1 MPDTWAKDGCQQGF
15 GFPRLTEEQCRRMHE
30 AALDIL
36 ERIGARL
43 DLKDAVALL
52 KSAGARVTDDNLVHI
67 PSSLVE
73 RALSMAPKRVIL
85 YDRHGHPVMPVEG
98 HRCFYG
104 PGSDCLNII
113 DHRDGTRREPRLKD
127 IEDGVTLCDSLS
139 NIDFVMSMVLPR
151 DVDTALAD
159 RFQMEA
165 MLSFTTKPIVYV
177 TYELGGCLDAVEMAE
192 TVAGGAEALQKK
204 PMAACYINVV
214 SGLRHNKEALEK
226 LLFLASKNLPLLYIP
241 ASTAG
246 LTSPVTPAGSVVLD
260 YAGVLVGLVL
270 TQFKRE
276 GAPVIVTG
284 MPPGGT
290 FDMRTL
296 VTSYCEP
303 ERTIAQAVSH
313 FYGLPMFSI
322 AGASESKAVDLQAA
336 AEAALSLVVESL
348 AGGNIIHDLGYLE
361 SGLTFSFIQLA
372 LCDEIVSWI
381 KGFMKGFEVSDETL
395 ALDVIAEMGPDGQ
408 YLGTGHTKK
417 HYRERWYP
425 GLFER
430 ADYGTWLKKGGRI
443 SPNGPRDKIEKILSE
458 HKPVLLP
465 PDIKGR
471 LQEIV
476 HRARRSP

>member
-1 MPDTWAKDGCQQGF
+1 MPDTGAKDGCQQGF
-15 GFPRLTEEQCRRMHE
+15 GFPRLTEEQCRRMHK

-36 ERIGARL
+36 ERVGARL
-43 DLKDAVALL
+43 DLKEAIALL
-52 KSAGARVTDDNLVHI
+52 KSAGARVTDDNLVHV
-67 PSSLVE
+67 PSRLVE
-73 RALSMAPKRVIL
+73 RALSVAPKRVIL
-85 YDRHGHPVMPVEG
+85 YDRHSHPVMPVEG

-270 TQFKRE
+270 SQLKRE

-361 SGLTFSFIQLA
+361 SGLTFSFIQLN

-381 KGFMKGFEVSDETL
+381 KAFMKRFDVSDETL
-395 ALDVIAEMGPDGQ
+395 ALNVIAEMGPDGQ
-408 YLGTGHTKK
+408 YLSTRHTKE
-417 HYRERWYP
+417 HFRERWYP

-430 ADYGTWLKKGGRI
+430 ADYGTWLKNGGKDLSERA
-443 SPNGPRDKIEKILSE
+443 RDKIEKILSE
-458 HKPVLLP
+458 HKPALLP

-476 HRARRSP
+476 HRARRSS

>member
-1 MPDTWAKDGCQQGF
+1 MN
-15 GFPRLTEEQCRRMHE
+15 
-30 AALDIL
+30 AALDLL
-36 ERIGARL
+36 ERVGARL

-73 RALSMAPKRVIL
+73 RALSIAPKRVIL
-85 YDRHGHPVMPVEG
+85 YDRLGHPVMPVEG

-270 TQFKRE
+270 SQLKRE

-303 ERTIAQAVSH
+303 ERTIAQALSH

-348 AGGNIIHDLGYLE
+348 AGRQHHPRPRIPGIRPHLFL
-361 SGLTFSFIQLA
+361 
-372 LCDEIVSWI
+372 
-381 KGFMKGFEVSDETL
+381 
-395 ALDVIAEMGPDGQ
+395 
-408 YLGTGHTKK
+408 
-417 HYRERWYP
+417 YP
-425 GLFER
+425 
-430 ADYGTWLKKGGRI
+430 AP
-443 SPNGPRDKIEKILSE
+443 S
-458 HKPVLLP
+458 
-465 PDIKGR
+465 
-471 LQEIV
+471 
-476 HRARRSP
+476 RR

>member
-1 MPDTWAKDGCQQGF
+1 MPDTGAKEGCQQGF

-36 ERIGARL
+36 ERVGARL
-43 DLKDAVALL
+43 DLNDAVALL

-73 RALSMAPKRVIL
+73 RALSVAPRRVIL
-85 YDRHGHPVMPVEG
+85 YDRLGHPVMPVEG

-113 DHRDGTRREPRLKD
+113 DHLDGTRREPRLKD

-270 TQFKRE
+270 SQLKRE

-381 KGFMKGFEVSDETL
+381 KAFMKRFDVSEETL

-408 YLGTGHTKK
+408 YLSTGHTKK

-430 ADYGTWLKKGGRI
+430 ADYGTWLKNGGKDLSVRA
-443 SPNGPRDKIEKILSE
+443 RDKIEKILGE
-458 HKPVLLP
+458 HKPALLP

-476 HRARRSP
+476 HRARRSS